1 MNIFET
7 LDQNLKVFLSIFCGT
22 KVNLEFI
29 ITSILDLSPPPSTAT
44 YPHSILSYS
53 SINVKMFSTLYNSA
67 FWNQTLENVVINIGL
82 VRLFFWKWPKAGCGE
97 AL

>member
-29 ITSILDLSPPPSTAT
+29 ITSILDLPPPPPPPPIPTPFCLT
-44 YPHSILSYS
+44 HPLMLKCFQRPIIQHFEIKL
-53 SINVKMFSTLYNSA
+53 
-67 FWNQTLENVVINIGL
+67 
-82 VRLFFWKWPKAGCGE
+82 
-97 AL
+97 